1 MKDISG
7 PGKAFRPSESDDKE
21 DIIMDTIRTEI
32 EKLTPGMVVNGDY
45 LVKSCQIRTSN
56 QGKKYATIFIGDK
69 TGEIQGM
76 FWEMNKPGMEAKI
89 QKIQAGDVIHVSGL
103 VNEYN
108 GARQLK
114 ITDVSHADNT
124 DLSDLVPSSP
134 VDGSEL
140 FKVIRSKAE
149 EINDDELRT
158 LTLTLMDEHREKLE
172 YFPAASKNHHAIR
185 GGLLYHVYRML
196 LSAEAL
202 CGIYPV
208 IRKDYIYTGVI
219 LHDIAKL
226 FEIDANEM
234 GVAGGYTAEGE
245 LLGHIIQGIKL
256 VGTTCERLGITY
268 EKKIAVEHM
277 ILSHH
282 YEPEYGSP
290 KKPMFPEAELLHHL
304 DLLDA
309 RMYDMEKGLRGV
321 KAGEFS
327 DKIWTLDNR
336 RLFQLP

>member
-1 MKDISG
+1 MPVSG
-7 PGKAFRPSESDDKE
+7 
-21 DIIMDTIRTEI
+21 T
-32 EKLTPGMVVNGDY
+32 Y
-45 LVKSCQIRTSN
+45 LVKSSQIRTTN
-56 QGKKYATIFIGDK
+56 QGKKYASIFIGDK
-69 TGEIQGM
+69 TGEVQGM
-76 FWEMNKPGMEAKI
+76 FWDMNKAGMEEKI
-89 QKIQAGDVIHVSGL
+89 QKIQAGDVVLVTGL

-108 GARQLK
+108 GSKQVK
-114 ITDVSHADNT
+114 INDISPADKAS
-124 DLSDLVPSSP
+124 LSDLVPSSP
-134 VDGSEL
+134 IEGREL
-140 FKVIRSKAE
+140 FKVIRTKAC
-149 EINDDELRT
+149 EINDTELRT

-202 CGIYPV
+202 CKIYPV
-208 IRKDYIYTGVI
+208 VRKDYIFTGVI

-234 GVAGGYTAEGE
+234 GVAGGYTAEGD

-256 VGTTCERLGITY
+256 VDSACERLGISC
-268 EKKIAVEHM
+268 EKKIAIEHM

-321 KAGEFS
+321 EPGTFS
-327 DKIWTLDNR
+327 DKIWNLENR
-336 RLFQLP
+336 KLFQLP